1 MCERVGDNKGL
12 RKESVELRA
21 YVCSLG
27 RLLDAVGVIGEVRK
41 APAMRVLVA
50 MRVELTQQRVDRKR
64 LTDRYPKKLADDR
77 SPLTSQKC

>member
-1 MCERVGDNKGL
+1 LHKQL
-12 RKESVELRA
+12 VELRA
-21 YVCSLG
+21 CVRPLR
-27 RLLDAVGVIGEVRK
+27 RLLDAVRVIGEVRK
-41 APAMRVLVA
+41 TPAMRVLVA